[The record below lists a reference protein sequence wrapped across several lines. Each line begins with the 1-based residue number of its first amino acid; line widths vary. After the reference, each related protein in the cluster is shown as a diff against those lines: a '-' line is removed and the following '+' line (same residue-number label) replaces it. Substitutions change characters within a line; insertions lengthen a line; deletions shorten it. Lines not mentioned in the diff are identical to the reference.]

1 MLSTRLA
8 MTRLTT
14 SLRDPRLAVAIAVF
28 VGYFVAARV
37 ARNIYPISNF
47 PMYSEGTVRAAA
59 RVMVRTSAGTYGE
72 VTAFD
77 RWRCESLPA
86 LETTSCA
93 ETSAIPY
100 IAREQEQ
107 YIRAHQGEG
116 GGAVELVQRVFSFDG
131 AKRPP
136 HCVIARCT
144 AVQR

>member
-1 MLSTRLA
+1 
-8 MTRLTT
+8 MTRSDLAT
-14 SLRDPRLAVAIAVF
+14 SLRDPRLALGIAVF

-37 ARNIYPISNF
+37 ARNIYPLSTF

-59 RVMVRTSAGTYGE
+59 RGMVRTSAGTYAE

-77 RWRCESLPA
+77 QWRCESLPV

-107 YIRAHQGEG
+107 YIRAHQGVG
-116 GGAVELVQRVFSFDG
+116 GSAVELVQRVFSFDG
-131 AKRPP
+131 TPRPA

-144 AVQR
+144 AVRR